1 MLSPSVLGGWQ
12 GSTWC
17 LQLRGPYQLQ
27 PYNTTSFVLLQHFRV
42 FSANMINIFEINLG
56 NNKVALN
63 AYKWLWVSKQKN
75 CIVIVLCCHCQS
87 PRYSQLLQPSNDFV
101 GIFWNCGQM
110 FVSNIT
116 YPHFSVCKMEMIWLK
131 LQDIHSASIH
141 IVSTCKQRWCC
152 VVSWTLLH
160 KNWLSLPPPC
170 WIEFQWSSGQ
180 LNMHVRDP
188 HWGCWSPRNIL

>member
-1 MLSPSVLGGWQ
+1 MITRRLGRSPDFEGERTFVEIWNLKLKGRTVGWKGEPREGTLSPTLPGRAFRQVCVAPISFGRL
-12 GSTWC
+12 TR
-17 LQLRGPYQLQ
+17 LRMPSGDHINSNLTN
-27 PYNTTSFVLLQHFRV
+27 YNTIQQVLFCFNIFVF

-110 FVSNIT
+110 FVS
-116 YPHFSVCKMEMIWLK
+116 L
-131 LQDIHSASIH
+131 
-141 IVSTCKQRWCC
+141 
-152 VVSWTLLH
+152 
-160 KNWLSLPPPC
+160 
-170 WIEFQWSSGQ
+170 
-180 LNMHVRDP
+180 
-188 HWGCWSPRNIL
+188 